1 MHNLRIN
8 EEGNQMGNW
17 LILFTWKMAI
27 KRVHVYDKIQ
37 TAHKYLSFLVP
48 PKPNIKFP
56 RYIAGNGHSYNT
68 NADQLD

>member
-1 MHNLRIN
+1 M
-8 EEGNQMGNW
+8 
-17 LILFTWKMAI
+17 FTWKMAI
-27 KRVHVYDKIQ
+27 KRVRVYDKIQ

-68 NADQLD
+68 NAHQLD